1 MAEPRNDLES
11 SDSGTSHGKA
21 GRKNYFHVEVNEYKI
36 SASLV
41 RNKKEQ
47 TNLSLLWGK
56 LAYVVGIDFTLY
68 YSS

>member
-1 MAEPRNDLES
+1 MAEPRNDVES
-11 SDSGTSHGKA
+11 SDSRTSHGKA

-47 TNLSLLWGK
+47 TNLSLL
-56 LAYVVGIDFTLY
+56 
-68 YSS
+68 